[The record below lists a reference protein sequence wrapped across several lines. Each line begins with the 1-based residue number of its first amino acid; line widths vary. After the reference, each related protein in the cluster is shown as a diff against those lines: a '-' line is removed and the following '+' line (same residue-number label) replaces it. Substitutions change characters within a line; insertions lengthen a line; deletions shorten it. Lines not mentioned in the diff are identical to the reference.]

1 MTEIENSPWT
11 HVDQEEP
18 PRDGS
23 LFYAW
28 DDQLNKLLITM
39 RWYAGEINDFGTEEE
54 AWSGS
59 FSYWMPKED
68 DSFPSASPYDY

>member
-1 MTEIENSPWT
+1 MSENELSPWT

-23 LFYAW
+23 LFCAW
-28 DDQLNKLLITM
+28 DDQLDKLLITM
-39 RWYAGEINDFGTEEE
+39 RWYASEINDFGTEEE

-59 FSYWMPKED
+59 FSYWMLKKEG
-68 DSFPSASPYDY
+68 SFPPSSPYEY